1 MLLEIKQGLLSMQI
15 GDLVKRKPEWGDWV
29 KYNPWMYTDKDLQ
42 IGIIVGLNGHPE
54 RGVHL
59 KVLWPDQKLNWE
71 GKENLEKV
79 DGNKDRRC
87 SSPEI
92 RKDQ

>member
-1 MLLEIKQGLLSMQI
+1 VQI

-29 KYNPWMYTDKDLQ
+29 KHNPWMYTDKDLQ
-42 IGIIVGLNGHPE
+42 VGIIIESTVFSRKGLYF
-54 RGVHL
+54 

-87 SSPEI
+87 SSPKQ
-92 RKDQ
+92 RRD

>member
-1 MLLEIKQGLLSMQI
+1 MQI

-29 KYNPWMYTDKDLQ
+29 KHNPWMYTDKDLQ
-42 IGIIVGLNGHPE
+42 VGIIIESTVFSRTGLYF
-54 RGVHL
+54 

-71 GKENLEKV
+71 GEENLEKV

-87 SSPEI
+87 SSTE
-92 RKDQ
+92 KSS

>member
-1 MLLEIKQGLLSMQI
+1 MQI

-29 KYNPWMYTDKDLQ
+29 KHNPWMYTDKDLQ
-42 IGIIVGLNGHPE
+42 VAIIIESTVFSRKGLYF
-54 RGVHL
+54 

-87 SSPEI
+87 SSPKQ
-92 RKDQ
+92 RRD

>member
-1 MLLEIKQGLLSMQI
+1 MQI

-29 KYNPWMYTDKDLQ
+29 KHNPWMYTDKDLQ
-42 IGIIVGLNGHPE
+42 VGIIIESTVFSRKGLYF
-54 RGVHL
+54 

-87 SSPEI
+87 SSPKQ
-92 RKDQ
+92 RRD